1 MKKLLSFIFIG
12 LSIIGCKNNKQ
23 PAQNGN
29 ESVKDHNSQQ
39 TYAELT
45 VKEGG
50 NWNDHKYIGGKF
62 HKVKELDLPKEHT
75 DHSEFIKYEGPGW
88 ENSKVAYRIYL
99 DWRNAIDIFG
109 KKVDTLVLPY
119 VGLEGLES
127 YHDMS
132 YWGQDILKVGNS
144 LGMGGF
150 GRFVKDSVVHFK
162 NVGQTLVDI
171 SNNDKESGVH
181 ISYKNWQTGE
191 DTIDLEAKLSIFP
204 DNRYTKVELTP
215 SKAISGLCTGIV
227 KHGVQFLKSNE
238 KTDGDWGYIATYGKQ
253 TLVNADD
260 KLGMAIF
267 YQKEQAEKIS
277 DEKYDHL
284 ITFKPKNGKIVY
296 YFLGAWDLE
305 PGGIK
310 NEAQFKD
317 YLEKVLQNFNEN
329 K

>member
-1 MKKLLSFIFIG
+1 MKKLLAFIFIG
-12 LSIIGCKNNKQ
+12 LSILGCKNNNRSDQKDDV
-23 PAQNGN
+23 
-29 ESVKDHNSQQ
+29 SVKDHNSQS

-45 VKEGG
+45 VKKGG
-50 NWNDHKYIGGKF
+50 NWADHKYIGGEF
-62 HKVKELDLPKEHT
+62 HRVEKLDLPKEHT

-119 VGLEGLES
+119 VGLEGLDS

-144 LGMGGF
+144 LGIGGY
-150 GRFVKDSVVHFK
+150 GRFVNDSVEHFK
-162 NVGQTLVDI
+162 NVQQTLVEI
-171 SNNDKESGVH
+171 SNDDKESAVH
-181 ISYKNWQTGE
+181 ISYKGWKTGK
-191 DTIDLEAKLSIFP
+191 DTIDLKATLSIFP
-204 DNRYTKVELTP
+204 ENRYTKVELTP
-215 SKAISGLCTGIV
+215 SEAISGLCTGIV
-227 KHGVQFLKSNE
+227 RHGVQLLKSDE
-238 KTDGDWGYIATYGKQ
+238 QSDGEWGYIATYGKQ
-253 TLVNADD
+253 TLVNAND

-267 YQKEQAEKIS
+267 YQKDQTEKIS

-284 ITFKPKNGKIVY
+284 ITFKPEKGKITY

-310 NEAQFKD
+310 NESEFKD
-317 YLEKVLQNFNEN
+317 YLEKVLQKFNEN